1 MPSKKADSGKK
12 AKNRQQETPN
22 LPTEPNTSE
31 PISWD
36 QAQYPRVPKITYA
49 KAFELITVKGLSY
62 REAAAIIG
70 VKHPSL
76 WEFCKNHD
84 IPTTDSLEKY
94 KQNKANILDAKGMQL
109 LESLTTSDIKDKASP
124 YQRVGMYGILYD
136 KARLERGESTQ
147 NVAYRDIGESLD
159 EIEKEIAALQ
169 GKVADNSGGGI
180 DAEIAL
186 LEGEIGGGE

>member
-1 MPSKKADSGKK
+1 MPRKI
-12 AKNRQQETPN
+12 AKQSDKQDQETTPN
-22 LPTEPNTSE
+22 LPAEPNTSE
-31 PISWD
+31 PISWE
-36 QAQYPRVPKITYA
+36 QAQYPRIPKITYA

-76 WEFCKNHD
+76 WEFCKTHD
-84 IPTTDSLEKY
+84 IPTKDAFEKY
-94 KQNKANILDAKGMQL
+94 KKNKANILDAKGMQL
-109 LESLTTSDIKDKASP
+109 LESLTTSDIKEKASP

-147 NVAYRDIGESLD
+147 NVAYRDISENLA
-159 EIEKEIAALQ
+159 EIDKEIAELQ
-169 GKVADNSGGGI
+169 GTIGSESASGI

-186 LEGEIGGGE
+186 LEGELGEDE